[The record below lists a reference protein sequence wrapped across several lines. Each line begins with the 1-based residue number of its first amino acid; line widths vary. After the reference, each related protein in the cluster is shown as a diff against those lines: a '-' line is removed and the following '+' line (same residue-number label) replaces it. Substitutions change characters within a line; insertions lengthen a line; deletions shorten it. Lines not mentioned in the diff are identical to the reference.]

1 MPFDTKMIQFY
12 QDRLG
17 TNLGKTLKRKR
28 FVALQSPRR
37 RSTWYENTHI
47 CQNDRFTQTGPGHNS
62 QIEMRLSQAP
72 TFLGLA
78 GLAAPPYFDGKS
90 LVPLLVSKPQD
101 SKEPAATASSSSSNN
116 NISSSSHVAAVAPAP
131 LPASTVAHL
140 EALGDAAAYRAA
152 WRDVVF
158 IE

>member
-1 MPFDTKMIQFY
+1 
-12 QDRLG
+12 
-17 TNLGKTLKRKR
+17 
-28 FVALQSPRR
+28 
-37 RSTWYENTHI
+37 
-47 CQNDRFTQTGPGHNS
+47 
-62 QIEMRLSQAP
+62 MRLSQAP

-101 SKEPAATASSSSSNN
+101 SKETAATVSSSND
-116 NISSSSHVAAVAPAP
+116 NISSSSSHVAAVAPAP

>member
-1 MPFDTKMIQFY
+1 
-12 QDRLG
+12 
-17 TNLGKTLKRKR
+17 
-28 FVALQSPRR
+28 
-37 RSTWYENTHI
+37 
-47 CQNDRFTQTGPGHNS
+47 
-62 QIEMRLSQAP
+62 MRLSQAP

-101 SKEPAATASSSSSNN
+101 SKETAATVSSSND
-116 NISSSSHVAAVAPAP
+116 NISSSSHVAAVASAP